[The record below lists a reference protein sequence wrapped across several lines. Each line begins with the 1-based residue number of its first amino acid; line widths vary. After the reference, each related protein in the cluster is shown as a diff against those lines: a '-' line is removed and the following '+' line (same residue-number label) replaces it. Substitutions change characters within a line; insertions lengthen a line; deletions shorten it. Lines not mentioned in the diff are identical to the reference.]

1 MTKEQIKQET
11 EKKEQVS
18 NDSKTDTKLAEEK
31 QIEKNEVLPEQKIT
45 DLEDKLTRTFDS
57 AKNWYNTG
65 KTISARTIPAQF
77 TLKLEKGN
85 SISAYLEH
93 QVKEDLLNSDKN
105 YYVYTN
111 SKQY

>member
-45 DLEDKLTRTFDS
+45 DLEDKLTRTF
-57 AKNWYNTG
+57 AEMENQ
-65 KTISARTIPAQF
+65 RRRF
-77 TLKLEKGN
+77 EK
-85 SISAYLEH
+85 E
-93 QVKEDLLNSDKN
+93 KEDAFEYGGFAFAREAL
-105 YYVYTN
+105 TR
-111 SKQY
+111 